1 MSDEKK
7 LDKLQLEKF
16 EFQTD
21 EKSTSTVFV
30 ESFTPKIEYKSS
42 PRYRRTLDQNS
53 METGAHINP
62 QEVSDLVRSLSFQPI
77 RSTSKL

>member
-7 LDKLQLEKF
+7 LEKLKLEKF
-16 EFQTD
+16 EFKTD

-42 PRYRRTLDQNS
+42 PRYR
-53 METGAHINP
+53 
-62 QEVSDLVRSLSFQPI
+62 
-77 RSTSKL
+77 